1 MNFCLG
7 HESAKTV
14 DLRGQRGLEEK
25 FNVSDVYLSS
35 IPPNQMM
42 IPLTSFSCGNKIAF
56 FNDCSWVWV
65 KSTTQDDSNM
75 GFPGLRVWMHRE
87 SHFTRP
93 RFDASKNP
101 GENIQKDIEKPWFP

>member
-7 HESAKTV
+7 HESARTV
-14 DLRGQRGLEEK
+14 DLRGQRGVHEEK

-56 FNDCSWVWV
+56 FNDCSWVW
-65 KSTTQDDSNM
+65 SNLQLKM
-75 GFPGLRVWMHRE
+75 IQIWGSRVCAFGCIEKAISLDPGLMHLK
-87 SHFTRP
+87 TLG
-93 RFDASKNP
+93 KTYKK
-101 GENIQKDIEKPWFP
+101 I